1 MKSATVKQIK
11 QELSNNSTEELLEL
25 CLRLSKFKK
34 ENKELLTYLLFEAS
48 DEHAYIKNVK
58 SEIKQQFIEI
68 NTKSYYYMKKS
79 IRKIL
84 RSTKTQIRYS
94 KKKETEVE
102 LLLFF
107 CSELKS
113 IEPPI
118 NQNTV
123 LLNIFNRQIEAIK
136 KAISQLHD
144 DLRYDYGVE
153 LYQLQFH
160 ITDK

>member
-11 QELSNNSTEELLEL
+11 QELKNNSTDELVEL

-34 ENKELLTYLLFEAS
+34 ENKEFLTYLLFEAS
-48 DEHAYIKNVK
+48 DEQAYIKNVK
-58 SEIKQQFIEI
+58 SEIEQQFIEI

-84 RSTKTQIRYS
+84 RGTKTQIRYS

-107 CSELKS
+107 CSELKKV
-113 IEPPI
+113 EPPI
-118 NQNTV
+118 DQNIV
-123 LLNIFNRQIEAIK
+123 LSNIFNRQIEAIK
-136 KAISQLHD
+136 KAISNLHE

-153 LYQLQFH
+153 LNQLL
-160 ITDK
+160 

>member
-11 QELSNNSTEELLEL
+11 QELKNNSTDELVEL

-34 ENKELLTYLLFEAS
+34 ENKEFLTYLLFEAS
-48 DEHAYIKNVK
+48 DEQAYIKNVK
-58 SEIKQQFIEI
+58 SEIEQQFTEI

-84 RSTKTQIRYS
+84 RGTKTQIRYS

-107 CSELKS
+107 CSELKKV
-113 IEPPI
+113 EPPI
-118 NQNTV
+118 DQNIV
-123 LLNIFNRQIEAIK
+123 LSNIFNRQIEAIK
-136 KAISQLHD
+136 KAISNLHE

-153 LYQLQFH
+153 LNQLL
-160 ITDK
+160 